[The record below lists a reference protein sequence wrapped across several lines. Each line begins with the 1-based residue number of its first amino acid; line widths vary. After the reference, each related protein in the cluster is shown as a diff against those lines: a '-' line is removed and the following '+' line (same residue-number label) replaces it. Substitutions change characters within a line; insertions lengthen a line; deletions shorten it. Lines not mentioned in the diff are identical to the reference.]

1 MKDINSRK
9 EICTFF
15 EKKLS
20 LFKKYLSI
28 TKRMEKA
35 LKDKET
41 AYLGSLVSER
51 QDLINKIER
60 INFSI
65 EKIIKVSSGKFRDFI
80 ENYSKSIANIME
92 TIVPMDRELMAI
104 VTEESEGIKTEL
116 LNMRDVRQAA
126 HGYKNEGRHSP
137 RFLDMKR

>member
-1 MKDINSRK
+1 
-9 EICTFF
+9 
-15 EKKLS
+15 
-20 LFKKYLSI
+20 
-28 TKRMEKA
+28 MEKA

-92 TIVPMDRELMAI
+92 TI
-104 VTEESEGIKTEL
+104 KT
-116 LNMRDVRQAA
+116 RRIFC
-126 HGYKNEGRHSP
+126 SI
-137 RFLDMKR
+137 